1 MLKIQE
7 RHDIK
12 KTTNTHPILQEKT
25 KKKLI
30 ATLLIGW
37 VHNH

>member
-12 KTTNTHPILQEKT
+12 KTTNTHPILQEK
-25 KKKLI
+25 KKTHSNSLDW
-30 ATLLIGW
+30 LGP
-37 VHNH
+37 